1 MPPGSCAVAAQPQAI
16 PPTPMGPVVQQ
27 LLDGPGLEDRP
38 ARVPHA
44 VDDVELAGATLVP
57 EPHPGPLQLV
67 LGVQAGL
74 AHGLL
79 VERHEAYSV
88 DPAGHREVE
97 RLPEPLQ
104 HRGPGRDR
112 DPAARHL
119 GGVHG
124 GQVEKV
130 RNPAGVVGVRDGGDL
145 PNWRLEPGHLATGP
159 EHPRVRDNEDVGPLP
174 HLGEVEQPG
183 HQLRP
188 DARRIALHE
197 RDRGLHGHA
206 CIRSGVSG
214 ASCAFMQFHLQRRS
228 SKGLG
233 VCRIYRGAGW

>member
-79 VERHEAYSV
+79 VERHEADSV
-88 DPAGHREVE
+88 HAAGRGEVQ
-97 RLPEPLQ
+97 RAAEPLQ

-112 DPAARHL
+112 DLAARHL
-119 GGVHG
+119 RGIDGGH
-124 GQVEKV
+124 VEKV
-130 RNPAGVVGVRDGGDL
+130 RHPGGIVRILDRSNF
-145 PNWRLEPGHLATGP
+145 PNRRLDSSHFATGP
-159 EHPRVRDNEDVGPLP
+159 EHPCIRDDEDVRPLP
-174 HLGEVEQPG
+174 NLVEGEQSC

-188 DARRIALHE
+188 DARGVALHQ
-197 RDRGLHGHA
+197 RDRSLHGR
-206 CIRSGVSG
+206 CIRSGTG
-214 ASCAFMQFHLQRRS
+214 RASC
-228 SKGLG
+228 
-233 VCRIYRGAGW
+233 